1 MSNNPTPVVT
11 IKIQNFSGTVI
22 YSNLVIEQP
31 VLGHSVFSFIWSVGD
46 FKADVDFQLDV
57 IKNYMGSVVDITLGN
72 NSFSGIITQISVDER
87 SSASHAFA
95 IKGFSPTI
103 LLDDIP
109 KSSSHYKKSLD
120 DIITKSFSGIQ
131 GNKLSKD
138 IKAINKDILHY
149 TTQYNE
155 TDWQFISRLATR
167 FGEWCYYD
175 GTKLAFGQMGD
186 SGVKLVNG
194 VDVKRVI
201 IRASLQPHQFSYK
214 SYDPFKGESL
224 SKTMGSFS
232 SEIKNDFSS
241 LAVKISKDLYARED
255 ERSMHT
261 FNVVDK
267 KQMDSMQS
275 MEKNSIAAKMLIVK
289 GEGTHPG
296 LKAGCRF
303 QLESQ
308 GNTYDFVAISITHF
322 SNLLGHYENAFV
334 AIPSSVKAPT
344 YTDPHVFRKG
354 EMQTATV
361 VENHDSDG
369 IGRIKVRFH
378 WQQSSEMTPWIRVTT
393 PHAGGGKGMHFIPE
407 KGEEVVV
414 DFDGGDIDKPFVLG
428 SLYHGG
434 AKSGKGD
441 GDNTIKSLMTKSGNS
456 LILDDKNG
464 SVSVIDKAG
473 NSVVLKGD
481 GTIIISSSKS
491 ITLDSEEINLKAS
504 KNINIEAQSSVNVK
518 ATMEKINIEA
528 MQDVSIKSSTMA
540 VKIDAMTEFTA
551 SGKVKASV
559 ESAILMLKASGIT
572 SVEGAIVKLN

>member
-1 MSNNPTPVVT
+1 
-11 IKIQNFSGTVI
+11 
-22 YSNLVIEQP
+22 
-31 VLGHSVFSFIWSVGD
+31 
-46 FKADVDFQLDV
+46 
-57 IKNYMGSVVDITLGN
+57 
-72 NSFSGIITQISVDER
+72 
-87 SSASHAFA
+87 
-95 IKGFSPTI
+95 
-103 LLDDIP
+103 
-109 KSSSHYKKSLD
+109 
-120 DIITKSFSGIQ
+120 
-131 GNKLSKD
+131 
-138 IKAINKDILHY
+138 
-149 TTQYNE
+149 
-155 TDWQFISRLATR
+155 
-167 FGEWCYYD
+167 
-175 GTKLAFGQMGD
+175 
-186 SGVKLVNG
+186 
-194 VDVKRVI
+194 
-201 IRASLQPHQFSYK
+201 
-214 SYDPFKGESL
+214 
-224 SKTMGSFS
+224 
-232 SEIKNDFSS
+232 
-241 LAVKISKDLYARED
+241 
-255 ERSMHT
+255 
-261 FNVVDK
+261 
-267 KQMDSMQS
+267 
-275 MEKNSIAAKMLIVK
+275 
-289 GEGTHPG
+289 
-296 LKAGCRF
+296 
-303 QLESQ
+303 
-308 GNTYDFVAISITHF
+308 
-322 SNLLGHYENAFV
+322 
-334 AIPSSVKAPT
+334 
-344 YTDPHVFRKG
+344 
-354 EMQTATV
+354 
-361 VENHDSDG
+361 
-369 IGRIKVRFH
+369 GRIKVRFH